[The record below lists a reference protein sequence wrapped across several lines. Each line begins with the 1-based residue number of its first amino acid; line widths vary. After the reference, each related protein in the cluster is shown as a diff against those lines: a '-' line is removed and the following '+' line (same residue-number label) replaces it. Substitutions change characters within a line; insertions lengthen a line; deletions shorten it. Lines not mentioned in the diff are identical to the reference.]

1 MLTAFAPGLHAPQQ
15 LAETTDP
22 AILRGAIWIDLLN
35 PTEAEIQAV
44 QQATGLELPTEAEL
58 AEIESSSRIYTEAG
72 ALYLS
77 MPLVTQAETDPRS
90 SSIGFVLS
98 RTHLV
103 SMRFMPS
110 RLFDSFIER
119 LPRAEMADQTG
130 ARILVGLLE
139 AVVDRLADVMEKIRN
154 ELDDISH
161 AIFRPKPGRKARAE
175 IEDREQREVLQTV
188 GRAGDLVSRIRDS
201 LLGVGRIVPYLRETA
216 EAFLPPDLR
225 TRLRTLRQD
234 ISSLNDYDGHLTGK
248 VHFLL
253 DATLGFISI
262 AQNNIMKVFTVFSV
276 AGIPPVLIAGIYGM
290 NFKNIPE
297 YDWPLG
303 YLYAL
308 LAILV
313 SAVLPLLWFR
323 RKGWL

>member
-1 MLTAFAPGLHAPQQ
+1 MLTSFASAPHAPRQ
-15 LAETTDP
+15 LEETEHTK
-22 AILRGAIWIDLLN
+22 ILRDAIWIDLLN
-35 PTEAEIQAV
+35 PTDTEIQAV
-44 QQATGLELPTEAEL
+44 QHATGLELPTEAEL

-77 MPLVTQAETDPRS
+77 MPLVTNVDTDPRS

-103 SMRFMPS
+103 SIRFMPS
-110 RLFDSFIER
+110 RLFDNFITR
-119 LPRAEMADQTG
+119 LPRTEMPDQTG

-154 ELDDISH
+154 DLDDISR
-161 AIFRPKPGRKARAE
+161 AIFRPKKTEKSQSG
-175 IEDREQREVLQTV
+175 IDDREQREVLQTV

-201 LLGVGRIVPYLRETA
+201 LLGVGRIVPYLLETA
-216 EAFLPPDLR
+216 EDFLPPDLR
-225 TRLRTLRQD
+225 TRLSTLHQD
-234 ISSLNDYDGHLTGK
+234 ISSLNDYDSHLTGK

-290 NFKNIPE
+290 NFKNLPE
-297 YDWPLG
+297 YDWTLG
-303 YLYAL
+303 YPFAL
-308 LAILV
+308 LLMLV